1 MQTFNKSKNIQELV
15 RLVQENPDLEIMVMA
30 DSELLCGDF
39 NWMRGDI
46 NKVEIDEYC
55 ERDEYI
61 YLWSKD
67 EDLVIEE
74 IMEDIY
80 HARGYKEGDITEEGL
95 RKEAEKQPNWK
106 KAICVRVGP

>member
-30 DSELLCGDF
+30 DSELLYGDF

-61 YLWSKD
+61 YLRSKD
-67 EDLVIEE
+67 ECLVLEE
-74 IMEDIY
+74 IMEDIFY
-80 HARGYKEGDITEEGL
+80 AGEYKEGDIKDEEL
-95 RKEAEKQPNWK
+95 RQKAEKQVDWK
-106 KAICVRVGP
+106 KAICVSVGP